1 MDLAGKVCVVTGA
14 AGGIGSACARAF
26 AEAGARAV
34 VVSDLDAAGAEAV
47 AADIRGQGGQAVAPC
62 RVQAIAAD
70 VGTEAGNLELIARAE
85 RELGPI
91 DLFHAN
97 AGVAVGEGV
106 AAADAVWDLVWRVNV
121 MAHVWVARAMV
132 PRWITRGGGYLIT
145 TASMAGILT
154 SLGDGP
160 YAATKHAAV
169 GFAEWL
175 AITHGAEGVHVSCL
189 CPGAINTKMLRG
201 ALESAA
207 QASTVIGGGA
217 VMEPVEVA
225 RLVVQAVREE
235 RFLVF
240 THPEMNEFVQR
251 KANDPERWLRGMQRL
266 WERGRKL
273 VGG

>member
-1 MDLAGKVCVVTGA
+1 MELQGRVCVVTGA

-26 AEAGARAV
+26 AAAGARGV
-34 VVSDLDAAGAEAV
+34 VVADLDAAGAETVAGEIRAAGGHAIAV
-47 AADIRGQGGQAVAPC
+47 
-62 RVQAIAAD
+62 AAD
-70 VGTEAGNLELIARAE
+70 VGTEAGNLELIGRAE
-85 RELGPI
+85 EKFGPI

-97 AGVAVGEGV
+97 AGVAVGQGI
-106 AAADAVWDLVWRVNV
+106 AAPDDVWDLVWRVNV
-121 MAHVWVARAMV
+121 MAHVWVARALV
-132 PRWITRGGGYLIT
+132 PRWIERGGGYLIT

-175 AITHGAEGVHVSCL
+175 AITHGAEGVRVSCL

-207 QASTVIGGGA
+207 QASSVIGGGA
-217 VMEPVEVA
+217 VMEPAEVA
-225 RLVVQAVREE
+225 SLVVQAVRDE
-235 RFLVF
+235 RFLIL
-240 THPEMNEFVQR
+240 THPEMMEYVQR
-251 KANDPERWLRGMQRL
+251 KATDRDRWLRGMQRL

>member
-1 MDLAGKVCVVTGA
+1 MDLQDRVCVVTGA
-14 AGGIGSACARAF
+14 AGGIGGACARAF
-26 AEAGARAV
+26 AAAGARGV
-34 VVSDLDAAGAEAV
+34 VVSDLDAEGAEAV
-47 AADIRGQGGQAVAPC
+47 AAEIRSGGGQAIAV
-62 RVQAIAAD
+62 AAD

-97 AGVAVGEGV
+97 AGVAVGQGV
-106 AAADAVWDLVWRVNV
+106 AAPNDVWDLVWRVNV
-121 MAHVWVARAMV
+121 MAHVWAARALV
-132 PRWITRGGGYLIT
+132 PRWSARGGGYLIT

-160 YAATKHAAV
+160 YATTKHAAV

-175 AITHGAEGVHVSCL
+175 AITHGADGVRVSCL

-207 QASTVIGGGA
+207 QASSVIGGGA
-217 VMEPVEVA
+217 VMEPAEVA
-225 RLVVQAVREE
+225 RLVVDAVGKE
-235 RFLVF
+235 RFLIL
-240 THPEMNEFVQR
+240 THPEMADYVQR
-251 KANDPERWLRGMQRL
+251 KTSDPDRWLRGMQRL

-273 VGG
+273 VGA

>member
-1 MDLAGKVCVVTGA
+1 MDLSGKICVVTGA

-26 AEAGARAV
+26 ADAGARGV

-47 AADIRGQGGQAVAPC
+47 AAGIRARGGNAI
-62 RVQAIAAD
+62 AIAAD
-70 VGTEAGNLELIARAE
+70 VGTEAGNLDLIARAE
-85 RELGPI
+85 REVGPI

-97 AGVAVGEGV
+97 AGVAVGQGV
-106 AAADAVWDLVWRVNV
+106 AAPDDVWDLVWRVNV

-175 AITHGAEGVHVSCL
+175 AITHGAEGVRVSCL

-207 QASTVIGGGA
+207 QAAAVIGGGA
-217 VMEPVEVA
+217 VMEPDEVA

-240 THPEMNEFVQR
+240 THPEMTEFVQR

-266 WERGRKL
+266 WERGRSL